1 MLYKKIYIYVNVR
14 IVTIS
19 LLCLTTGVVHQIF
32 TQFREIDRL
41 SLYISF
47 FLSLSLSYSPYL
59 SLFLPCINLFLP
71 YITSFFLHTYL
82 EESHSPHPLGCGLC
96 VYMTK
101 GGWAS
106 NEIAGNFDKVPLAR
120 QIFEETTFLGWIKT
134 RFPRNSI
141 FWNKKRIIFTK
152 YWLK

>member
-47 FLSLSLSYSPYL
+47 FLSLSLLL
-59 SLFLPCINLFLP
+59 SLFIPFSPLYHSFSPLYHLFFPHVLGRIPLSSPPRVWVMCI
-71 YITSFFLHTYL
+71 Y
-82 EESHSPHPLGCGLC
+82 
-96 VYMTK
+96 
-101 GGWAS
+101 
-106 NEIAGNFDKVPLAR
+106 D
-120 QIFEETTFLGWIKT
+120 
-134 RFPRNSI
+134 
-141 FWNKKRIIFTK
+141 
-152 YWLK
+152 